1 MSNNKRPKRH
11 RLYVVPYFLH
21 PCIMARRHGSLLQS
35 TPSVHSNA
43 DMLSSVACQQHIGI
57 SWGEPF
63 CTPKTSRHS
72 WYFNLRHF
80 TGNISADYYI
90 VTDNMSVKTT
100 WTSTTLTYFIA
111 SQRETHSRPA
121 SSLLKWADLPQIGPH
136 SWNLSW
142 AMDIHTRQPAGQARA
157 MVAWE
162 KCPGLIYLFIRG
174 SLELFREEW
183 QAAGDA
189 GSGVTLPWIHR
200 AVVCRG
206 EFTHGRHTWI
216 PPHAFSSTAPKSN
229 PKSQHIFIQFIQHD
243 TWSSV
248 YNSEQIRR
256 PGERAMLFFKIRKFK
271 YVTNFRGPISMIEKK
286 DHCPSNRIQISLLV
300 NRVPEDDS
308 GWNGV
313 VMRATAFKPDNA
325 SVMPV

>member
-1 MSNNKRPKRH
+1 MS
-11 RLYVVPYFLH
+11 
-21 PCIMARRHGSLLQS
+21 
-35 TPSVHSNA
+35 T
-43 DMLSSVACQQHIGI
+43 
-57 SWGEPF
+57 
-63 CTPKTSRHS
+63 
-72 WYFNLRHF
+72 
-80 TGNISADYYI
+80 
-90 VTDNMSVKTT
+90 
-100 WTSTTLTYFIA
+100 TYFIA

-229 PKSQHIFIQFIQHD
+229 PKSQHIFIHTTWYMIQCVQFWADQATRRKSNAFLQNQEIQVCHK
-243 TWSSV
+243 
-248 YNSEQIRR
+248 
-256 PGERAMLFFKIRKFK
+256 L
-271 YVTNFRGPISMIEKK
+271 
-286 DHCPSNRIQISLLV
+286 
-300 NRVPEDDS
+300 
-308 GWNGV
+308 
-313 VMRATAFKPDNA
+313 
-325 SVMPV
+325 